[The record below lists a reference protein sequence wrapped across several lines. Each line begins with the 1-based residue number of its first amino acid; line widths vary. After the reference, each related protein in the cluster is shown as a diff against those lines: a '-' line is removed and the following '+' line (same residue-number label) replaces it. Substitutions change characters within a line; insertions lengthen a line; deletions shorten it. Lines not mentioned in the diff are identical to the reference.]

1 MERRKGLIRSRIDGE
16 DHAILTV
23 INLTAVEP
31 EGGRRV
37 HRYREGLS
45 RGSVRSHGHEARVEA
60 VRHGL
65 AGRRERRLRHGVVLG
80 HENELDGVAHG
91 RSDLWGIVREGTATD
106 NDLSLH
112 GGRDGGEGGEG
123 SGSES
128 KTHLG
133 DVYVYVS
140 FGVCFQRGET
150 REMGKAGL

>member
-1 MERRKGLIRSRIDGE
+1 MKDGRGRTS
-16 DHAILTV
+16 HVL
-23 INLTAVEP
+23 NLTAVEP